1 MNRKLISLLAL
12 IMLFGTI
19 TGISEAKSST
29 PFVYSSTGVDIVDF
43 ELDFKDIEVIL
54 DVQVTEIPS
63 TIEITF
69 EREFFDST
77 NLDQDSEFTIIAD
90 GDLVNYEEIVTNS
103 KIRTL
108 KFNLS
113 SDVELIEIFGTNLKG
128 FTVQSPINEVTEE
141 ISTVQA
147 EQTTKINELLDEN
160 QVLRKENNILKEENE
175 KLDGRIFELENLVS
189 ALEVQVNNLNTIVT
203 EQIKVIYNW
212 VLGYSIN

>member
-1 MNRKLISLLAL
+1 MNKKLISVLATIVIL
-12 IMLFGTI
+12 GTL
-19 TGISEAKSST
+19 TDVSEAKSST
-29 PFVYSSTGVDIVDF
+29 PFSYISTGVDIVDF
-43 ELDFKDIEVIL
+43 ELDFKDIEVML

-63 TIEITF
+63 TLEITF

-90 GDLVNYEEIVTNS
+90 GDLVYYDEIVTNS
-103 KIRTL
+103 KLRTL

-113 SDVELIEIFGTNLKG
+113 SDVELIEIFGTHLKG
-128 FTVQSPINEVTEE
+128 IIAQAPIIEVTEE
-141 ISTVQA
+141 IPTKV
-147 EQTTKINELLDEN
+147 EQTGKINELIEEN
-160 QVLRKENNILKEENE
+160 QVLREENK

-189 ALEVQVNNLNTIVT
+189 ALEVQVTNLNTIVT

>member
-1 MNRKLISLLAL
+1 MNKKLISVLATIVLL
-12 IMLFGTI
+12 GTL
-19 TGISEAKSST
+19 TGVSEAKSST
-29 PFVYSSTGVDIVDF
+29 PFGYTSTGVDIVDF
-43 ELDFKDIEVIL
+43 ELDFKDIEVML

-63 TIEITF
+63 TLEITF

-90 GDLVNYEEIVTNS
+90 GDLVYYDEIVTNS
-103 KIRTL
+103 KLRTL

-113 SDVELIEIFGTNLKG
+113 SDVELVEIFGTHLKG
-128 FTVQSPINEVTEE
+128 IIAQSPIIEVTEE
-141 ISTVQA
+141 IPTKV
-147 EQTTKINELLDEN
+147 EQTGKINELIEEN
-160 QVLRKENNILKEENE
+160 QVLREENNILKEENK

-189 ALEVQVNNLNTIVT
+189 ALEVQVTNLNTIVT

>member
-1 MNRKLISLLAL
+1 MNKKLISVLATIVLL
-12 IMLFGTI
+12 GTL
-19 TGISEAKSST
+19 TGVSEAKSGT
-29 PFVYSSTGVDIVDF
+29 PFGYTSTGVDIVDF
-43 ELDFKDIEVIL
+43 ELDFKDIEVML

-63 TIEITF
+63 TLEITF

-90 GDLVNYEEIVTNS
+90 GDLVYYDEIVTNS
-103 KIRTL
+103 KLRTL

-113 SDVELIEIFGTNLKG
+113 SDVELVEIFGTHLKG
-128 FTVQSPINEVTEE
+128 IIAQSPIIEVTEE
-141 ISTVQA
+141 IPTTQV
-147 EQTTKINELLDEN
+147 EQTGKINELIEEN
-160 QVLRKENNILKEENE
+160 QVLHEENNILKEENE

-189 ALEVQVNNLNTIVT
+189 ALEVQVTNLNTIVT

>member
-1 MNRKLISLLAL
+1 MNRKLILLLAL
-12 IMLFGTI
+12 IVLFGTI

-29 PFVYSSTGVDIVDF
+29 PFVYYSTGVDIVDF
-43 ELDFKDIEVIL
+43 ELDFKDIEVML

-160 QVLRKENNILKEENE
+160 QVLREENNILKKENE

-189 ALEVQVNNLNTIVT
+189 ALEVQVSNLNTIVT

>member
-1 MNRKLISLLAL
+1 MDKKLISVLATIVLL
-12 IMLFGTI
+12 GTL
-19 TGISEAKSST
+19 TGVSEAKSGT
-29 PFVYSSTGVDIVDF
+29 PFGYISTGIDIVDF
-43 ELDFKDIEVIL
+43 ELDFKDIEVML

-63 TIEITF
+63 TLEITF

-90 GDLVNYEEIVTNS
+90 GDLVYYDEIVTNS
-103 KIRTL
+103 KLRTL

-113 SDVELIEIFGTNLKG
+113 SDVELVEIFGTHLKG
-128 FTVQSPINEVTEE
+128 IIAQSPIIEVTEE
-141 ISTVQA
+141 IPTKV
-147 EQTTKINELLDEN
+147 EQSGKINELIEEN
-160 QVLRKENNILKEENE
+160 QVLREENNILKEENK

-189 ALEVQVNNLNTIVT
+189 ALEVQVTNLNTIVT

>member
-1 MNRKLISLLAL
+1 MNKKLISVLATIVLL
-12 IMLFGTI
+12 GTL
-19 TGISEAKSST
+19 TGVSEAKSST
-29 PFVYSSTGVDIVDF
+29 PFGYTSTGVDIVDF
-43 ELDFKDIEVIL
+43 ELDFKDIEVML

-63 TIEITF
+63 TLEITF

-90 GDLVNYEEIVTNS
+90 GDLVYYDEIVTNS
-103 KIRTL
+103 KLRTL

-113 SDVELIEIFGTNLKG
+113 SDVELVEIFGTHLKG
-128 FTVQSPINEVTEE
+128 IIAQSPIIEVTEE
-141 ISTVQA
+141 IPTKV
-147 EQTTKINELLDEN
+147 EQTGKINELIEEN
-160 QVLRKENNILKEENE
+160 QVLHEENNILKEENE

-189 ALEVQVNNLNTIVT
+189 ALEVQVTNLNTIVT

>member
-1 MNRKLISLLAL
+1 MNKKLISVLATIVLL
-12 IMLFGTI
+12 GTL
-19 TGISEAKSST
+19 TGVSEAKSST
-29 PFVYSSTGVDIVDF
+29 PFGYTSTGVDIVDF
-43 ELDFKDIEVIL
+43 ELDFKDIEVML

-63 TIEITF
+63 TLEITF

-90 GDLVNYEEIVTNS
+90 GELVYYDEIVTNS
-103 KIRTL
+103 KLRTL

-113 SDVELIEIFGTNLKG
+113 SDVELVEIFGTYLKG
-128 FTVQSPINEVTEE
+128 IIAQAPIIEVTEE
-141 ISTVQA
+141 IPTKV
-147 EQTTKINELLDEN
+147 EQSGKINELIEEN
-160 QVLRKENNILKEENE
+160 QVLHEENNILKEENK

-189 ALEVQVNNLNTIVT
+189 ALEVQVTNLNTIVT

>member
-1 MNRKLISLLAL
+1 MNKKLISVLATILLL
-12 IMLFGTI
+12 GTL
-19 TGISEAKSST
+19 TGVSEAKSGT
-29 PFVYSSTGVDIVDF
+29 PFGYTSTGVDIVDF

-54 DVQVTEIPS
+54 DVQVTEIS
-63 TIEITF
+63 ATLEITF

-90 GDLVNYEEIVTNS
+90 GDLVYYDEIVTNS
-103 KIRTL
+103 KLRTL

-113 SDVELIEIFGTNLKG
+113 SDVELVEIFGTHLKG
-128 FTVQSPINEVTEE
+128 IIAQSPIIEVTEE
-141 ISTVQA
+141 IPTKV
-147 EQTTKINELLDEN
+147 EQTGKINELIEEN
-160 QVLRKENNILKEENE
+160 QVLREENNILKEENE

-189 ALEVQVNNLNTIVT
+189 ALEVQVTNLNTIVT

>member
-1 MNRKLISLLAL
+1 Y
-12 IMLFGTI
+12 T
-19 TGISEAKSST
+19 
-29 PFVYSSTGVDIVDF
+29 STGVDIVDF
-43 ELDFKDIEVIL
+43 ELDFKDIEVML

-63 TIEITF
+63 TLEITF

-90 GDLVNYEEIVTNS
+90 GDLVYYDEIVTNS
-103 KIRTL
+103 KLRTL

-113 SDVELIEIFGTNLKG
+113 SDVELVEIFGTQLKG
-128 FTVQSPINEVTEE
+128 IIAQSPIIEVTEE
-141 ISTVQA
+141 IPTTQV
-147 EQTTKINELLDEN
+147 EQTGKINELIEEN
-160 QVLRKENNILKEENE
+160 QVLREENNILKEENK

-189 ALEVQVNNLNTIVT
+189 ALEVQVTNLNTIVT

>member
-1 MNRKLISLLAL
+1 MNRKLILLLAL
-12 IMLFGTI
+12 IVLFGTI

-29 PFVYSSTGVDIVDF
+29 PFVYYSTGVDIVDF
-43 ELDFKDIEVIL
+43 ELDFKDIEVML

-160 QVLRKENNILKEENE
+160 QVLRQENNILKGENE

-189 ALEVQVNNLNTIVT
+189 ALEVQVSNLNTIVT

>member
-1 MNRKLISLLAL
+1 MNKKLISVLAT
-12 IMLFGTI
+12 IVLFGTLI
-19 TGISEAKSST
+19 GFSEAELST
-29 PFVYSSTGVDIVDF
+29 PFGYTLTGVDIVDF
-43 ELDFKDIEVIL
+43 ELDCKDIEVML

-63 TIEITF
+63 TFEITF

-90 GDLVNYEEIVTNS
+90 GDLVYYDEIVTNS
-103 KIRTL
+103 KLRTL

-113 SDVELIEIFGTNLKG
+113 SDVELVEIFGTHLKG
-128 FTVQSPINEVTEE
+128 IIAQSPIIEVTEE
-141 ISTVQA
+141 IPTKV
-147 EQTTKINELLDEN
+147 EQSGKINELIEEN
-160 QVLRKENNILKEENE
+160 QVLREENNILKEENK

-189 ALEVQVNNLNTIVT
+189 ALEVQVTNLNTIVT

>member
-1 MNRKLISLLAL
+1 MNRKLISLLG
-12 IMLFGTI
+12 IIVLFGTI
-19 TGISEAKSST
+19 TGISEAKTST
-29 PFVYSSTGVDIVDF
+29 PFVYSSTGLDIIDF
-43 ELDFKDIEVIL
+43 ELDFKDIEVML

-63 TIEITF
+63 TLEITF

-90 GDLVNYEEIVTNS
+90 GNLVNYEEIATNS
-103 KIRTL
+103 KLRTL

-113 SDVELIEIFGTNLKG
+113 SDVELVEIFGTHLKG
-128 FTVQSPINEVTEE
+128 IMAQSPINEVTEE
-141 ISTVQA
+141 ISSSQA
-147 EQTTKINELLDEN
+147 EQTGKINKLIEEN
-160 QVLRKENNILKEENE
+160 QGLREENNILKEENE

-189 ALEVQVNNLNTIVT
+189 ALEVQVTNLNTIVT

>member
-1 MNRKLISLLAL
+1 MNKKLISVLATIVLL
-12 IMLFGTI
+12 GTL
-19 TGISEAKSST
+19 TGVSEAKSST
-29 PFVYSSTGVDIVDF
+29 PFGYTSTGVDIVDF
-43 ELDFKDIEVIL
+43 ELDFKDIEIML

-63 TIEITF
+63 TLEITF

-90 GDLVNYEEIVTNS
+90 GDLVYYDEIITNS
-103 KIRTL
+103 KLRTL

-113 SDVELIEIFGTNLKG
+113 SDVELVEIFGTHLKG
-128 FTVQSPINEVTEE
+128 IIAQSPIIEVTEE
-141 ISTVQA
+141 IPTKV
-147 EQTTKINELLDEN
+147 EQTGKINELIEEN
-160 QVLRKENNILKEENE
+160 QVLREENNILKEENE

-189 ALEVQVNNLNTIVT
+189 ALEVQVTNLNTIVT

>member
-1 MNRKLISLLAL
+1 MNRKLILLLAL

-29 PFVYSSTGVDIVDF
+29 PFVYYSTGVDIVDF
-43 ELDFKDIEVIL
+43 ELDFKDIEVML

-160 QVLRKENNILKEENE
+160 QVLRQENNILKGENE

-189 ALEVQVNNLNTIVT
+189 ALEVQVSNLNTIVT